1 MLFEFAATLIA
12 GVALAGIALGAVK
25 MSRGRLPKWIVPA
38 AGGIGILCTTIY
50 AEYVWAENT
59 VPADA
64 VVVERAYSQS
74 PFKPWSYAWPVVSGV
89 LYAKDIS
96 ITDTNNVYSGY
107 IIAASRWK
115 ESSGVL
121 VRVNCNQSTIARA
134 LTDGSYEPEEMLA
147 RGETILQAFCQA

>member
-12 GVALAGIALGAVK
+12 GVALAGIALGALK

-50 AEYVWAENT
+50 AEYVWAENA
-59 VPADA
+59 VPDDA
-64 VVVERAYSQS
+64 IVIERAYSQA
-74 PFKPWSYAWPVVSGV
+74 PYKPWTYAWPNVSAV

-96 ITDTNNVYSGY
+96 TTDTNNVYSGH
-107 IIAASRWK
+107 IIAAARWK
-115 ESSGVL
+115 EPSGVL
-121 VRVNCNQSTIARA
+121 VRVNCNESTIARA

-147 RGETILQAFCQA
+147 EGETILQAFCQA